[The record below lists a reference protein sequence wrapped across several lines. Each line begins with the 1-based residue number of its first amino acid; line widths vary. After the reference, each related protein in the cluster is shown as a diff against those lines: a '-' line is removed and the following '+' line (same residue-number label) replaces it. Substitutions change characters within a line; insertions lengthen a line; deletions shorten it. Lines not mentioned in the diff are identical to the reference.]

1 MHIKY
6 FATNRDRE
14 NLGRDINRKT
24 RIKLQRGG
32 YNWIDTKQYMSYY
45 LATTDPTTM
54 PSEAIIQNSQEKIF
68 DNFLKHQSIKHIII
82 CIHGFNVHLHSALT
96 SFSVLIDTLKKTT
109 KLGSTIVTDPTT
121 DEAKVRLSSMN
132 NLTAVVGFSWPSNGS
147 VLDYASDRLEAVSS
161 ASTLANLISAISEQN
176 PNAKIHV
183 IAHSMGNFLTCTML
197 GKLVNEDIS
206 TLYQNKQIEKKL
218 KRRDPNGEGA
228 FFVDCYIMLAPDV
241 ERRHVTQ
248 CNKDDPQKQDNKD
261 DSQKQDNKDAPQEQ
275 DNKDNPKAAY
285 LGPFYAGLYHLVGGV
300 YLFYSRHDSA
310 LKASKVEKEARE
322 KIGAIKEIFTGSD
335 LNNLWEDSLGLNPA
349 PELAP
354 SNMYSYNASTLSN
367 RPIDHG
373 DYFDTAAIA
382 EKISESILNYR

>member
-14 NLGRDINRKT
+14 HLGRDFNRDT
-24 RIKLQRGG
+24 RIKLQKGG

-54 PSEAIIQNSQEKIF
+54 PSEAIIENSQEIIF
-68 DNFLKHQSIKHIII
+68 NNFLNYPSIKHIIV
-82 CIHGFNVHLHSALT
+82 CIHGFNVHLHGALT

-109 KLGSTIVTDPTT
+109 KLGSTIITDPTT
-121 DEAKVRLSSMN
+121 DEAKDYLNTMSD
-132 NLTAVVGFSWPSNGS
+132 LTAVVGFSWPSNGS
-147 VLDYASDRLEAVSS
+147 VFDYASDRLEAVSS
-161 ASTLANLISAISEQN
+161 ASTLANLISAIRNQN
-176 PNAKIHV
+176 PNAKIHI
-183 IAHSMGNFLTCTML
+183 IAHSMGNFLTCEML
-197 GKLVNEDIS
+197 GKLVNKEIS
-206 TLYQNKQIEKKL
+206 TLYHNEQIEKML
-218 KRRDPNGEGA
+218 KRRDHGGESK

-248 CNKDDPQKQDNKD
+248 CDKH
-261 DSQKQDNKDAPQEQ
+261 DSER
-275 DNKDNPKAAY
+275 KADY

-322 KIGAIKEIFTGSD
+322 KIGAIKEIFTGRD

-354 SNMYSYNASTLSN
+354 SNIYSYNASTLSN

-373 DYFDTAAIA
+373 DYFDTVAIA
-382 EKISESILNYR
+382 EKISESILNYKLR

>member
-14 NLGRDINRKT
+14 NLGRDINRDT

-54 PSEAIIQNSQEKIF
+54 PSEAIIKDSQKEIF
-68 DNFLKHQSIKHIII
+68 DNFLNHPSIKHIIV

-109 KLGSTIVTDPTT
+109 KLGSTLVTDPTT

-176 PNAKIHV
+176 PNAKIHI

-206 TLYQNKQIEKKL
+206 TLYQNEQIEKKL
-218 KRRDPNGEGA
+218 KRRDRGGEGA

-248 CNKDDPQKQDNKD
+248 CDKHG
-261 DSQKQDNKDAPQEQ
+261 SFG
-275 DNKDNPKAAY
+275 KATY

-373 DYFDTAAIA
+373 DYFDTVTIA
-382 EKISESILNYR
+382 QKISESILNYK